1 MSTRKDGHPS
11 RHIRAASPSFTA
23 IMLSVFLL
31 ALAVVLMSRPAT
43 AATIITAT
51 YPADSTTTN
60 EGQSVV
66 FRVELNSTVNVYNI
80 TVQWFKNGNPV
91 VDPNLNY
98 TFFPDFQSAGA
109 YKIAVV
115 ILYGDITARHDWNL
129 TVLKVKQKFSID
141 SVSPKGDVQMRELET
156 RTFSVKVKNP
166 SNDNLTYRW
175 YIDADLQL
183 GFSSNDL
190 TYVPDLD
197 SSGDKAVRVEVES
210 QDYRDDRGWK
220 VKVLD
225 ALEVS
230 PMGPQT
236 IREGDR
242 LAFKVLA
249 PDLADAAIKWSL
261 DGVSGPSDKGRSY
274 TYSPDY
280 MASGTHTLKMNTTD
294 GLSYQWTIKVVDLD
308 RAPASGPGKLIT
320 AQVGKAVVFRGSATD
335 PDNDLVNYEW
345 DFDGDG
351 VFEFTTDR
359 EEATSHTYK
368 TAGLY
373 MAAYRVTDAHGET
386 ATMVYPVQVT
396 QPQTLSPWILG
407 SVLLGII
414 IILVIVWVVYDV
426 TRSRKKARLEAEARA
441 REREEVAARAK
452 AKAGAPRPRREELP
466 LFEDLHEPARGQAQ
480 DYSMVPYDAKMADR
494 GQEAEG
500 AVAEGEIP
508 HRTEGEAATVEEG
521 SEVTEAK
528 DKEELD
534 DLLKALGPR
543 TGTKVELK
551 SKKASAEAG
560 AEDIDHGM
568 GPAMRKVK
576 KVKPTPKGQP
586 LKKAPKK
593 EPAKEDL
600 KATGKGADSDIE
612 PQSSDEVDMVM
623 QKLVDMGLAERKKKE

>member
-1 MSTRKDGHPS
+1 
-11 RHIRAASPSFTA
+11 
-23 IMLSVFLL
+23 MLSVLLL
-31 ALAVVLMSRPAT
+31 ALAVVLVSRPAT

-51 YPADSTTTN
+51 YPVDSTTTN

-98 TFFPDFQSAGA
+98 TLYPDFQSAGA

-141 SVSPKGDVQMRELET
+141 SVSPSENALVQLRELET

-175 YIDADLQL
+175 YINNDLQF
-183 GFSSNDL
+183 GFISNDL

-197 SSGDKAVRVEVES
+197 SSGDKTVKVDVES
-210 QDYRDDRGWK
+210 QDHMEDRSWK

-230 PMGPQT
+230 PIGPQT
-236 IREGDR
+236 IREGDS

-274 TYSPDY
+274 RYSPDY

-294 GLSYQWTIKVVDLD
+294 GLSYQWAIKVVDVD
-308 RAPASGPGKLIT
+308 RAPASGPGKLVT
-320 AQVGKAVVFRGSATD
+320 TQVGKAVVFRGTATD

-359 EEATSHTYK
+359 EETTSHTYK

-396 QPQTLSPWILG
+396 QPSTLSPWLLG
-407 SVLLGII
+407 SVLLSII

-426 TRSRKKARLEAEARA
+426 TRSRKKARLDAEARA

-452 AKAGAPRPRREELP
+452 AKAEAPRPRREELP
-466 LFEDLHEPARGQAQ
+466 LFEDVHEPARGQAQ

-508 HRTEGEAATVEEG
+508 HTTEGEAATVEEG

-528 DKEELD
+528 EKEELD
-534 DLLKALGPR
+534 GLLKALGSKA
-543 TGTKVELK
+543 GTKVELR

-560 AEDIDHGM
+560 AEDIDHGQ

-576 KVKPTPKGQP
+576 KAKLTPKGQSP
-586 LKKAPKK
+586 KKGPKK

-600 KATGKGADSDIE
+600 KATGKGAESDIE
-612 PQSSDEVDMVM
+612 AQSSDEVDQVM
-623 QKLVDMGLAERKKKE
+623 QKLVDMGLAERKRKE